1 MTNEE
6 TQIEKIKIRIMK
18 DALELAILS
27 AQDESIDGI
36 MRTAHFML
44 AGTMATLHPLLG
56 QRMAYEAVL
65 AMLDSMGTMDL
76 GKDSDGSTIQ

>member
-1 MTNEE
+1 MTSQNI
-6 TQIEKIKIRIMK
+6 QIETIKNRIMR

-27 AQDESIDGI
+27 AQDENLDGI